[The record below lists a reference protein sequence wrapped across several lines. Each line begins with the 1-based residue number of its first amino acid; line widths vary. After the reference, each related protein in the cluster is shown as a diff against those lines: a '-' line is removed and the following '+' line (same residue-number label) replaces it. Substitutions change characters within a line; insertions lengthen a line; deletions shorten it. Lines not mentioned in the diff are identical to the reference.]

1 MCCTPYLY
9 IVFFHLILLVNLFD
23 VWIYLFGFGV
33 CAQWNCFG
41 NDDDWWLFVFVSC
54 ILSCASLAHS
64 FRLRCRYTS
73 IRRRRLTLRFALVS
87 AHFCLLCCFFLLS
100 VSISFSVHWF
110 GLVIWVSPYY
120 IFFPL
125 EKNIFLNKLRT
136 TESNDDRLNERKI
149 IGMAPVTLFILINV
163 IRIHCARAR
172 NSTSTSARAHTRT
185 QRSQSFRKLRAS
197 SRHFNFNFSV
207 FHRF

>member
-87 AHFCLLCCFFLLS
+87 AHFCLLCCFFSSFRLYLFLCTLIWFGNLSLS
-100 VSISFSVHWF
+100 V
-110 GLVIWVSPYY
+110 LY
-120 IFFPL
+120 FFPL

-172 NSTSTSARAHTRT
+172 NSTSTSARARTHTNTT
-185 QRSQSFRKLRAS
+185 QSVISKTARFVS
-197 SRHFNFNFSV
+197 SL
-207 FHRF
+207 